1 MNAPVLNPSRRA
13 FLRRLM
19 PATRTPGARPAAP
32 EASYEVR
39 PAATVA
45 HFERSGTPPKLTP
58 SGSTPFS
65 APSAAPLAAPLLAV
79 IAGRFC
85 LAYRHSFCSVCRE
98 RCPVPGAV
106 VVERGLPRID
116 PTLCNGCRICHEVC
130 PAPVNAIRLVPRP
143 AGADA
148 NPPAALRTVTLP

>member
-1 MNAPVLNPSRRA
+1 V
-13 FLRRLM
+13 
-19 PATRTPGARPAAP
+19 G
-32 EASYEVR
+32 Y
-39 PAATVA
+39 
-45 HFERSGTPPKLTP
+45 RSGAPGGRKLSLLRP
-58 SGSTPFS
+58 IRS
-65 APSAAPLAAPLLAV
+65 APPLAV

-116 PTLCNGCRICHEVC
+116 PALCNGCRICHDVC

-143 AGADA
+143 AGVPV
-148 NPPAALRTVTLP
+148 NPVIASPDPALP

>member
-1 MNAPVLNPSRRA
+1 MSAPVLNPSRRA
-13 FLRRLM
+13 FLRRLV
-19 PATRTPGARPAAP
+19 PTAPPEVPVQTSFARSGVPLGPPAA
-32 EASYEVR
+32 
-39 PAATVA
+39 
-45 HFERSGTPPKLTP
+45 
-58 SGSTPFS
+58 GSSVSS
-65 APSAAPLAAPLLAV
+65 APSAPPPLAV

-116 PTLCNGCRICHEVC
+116 PALCNGCRICHDVC

-143 AGADA
+143 AGVPV
-148 NPPAALRTVTLP
+148 NPVIAIPDPVLP